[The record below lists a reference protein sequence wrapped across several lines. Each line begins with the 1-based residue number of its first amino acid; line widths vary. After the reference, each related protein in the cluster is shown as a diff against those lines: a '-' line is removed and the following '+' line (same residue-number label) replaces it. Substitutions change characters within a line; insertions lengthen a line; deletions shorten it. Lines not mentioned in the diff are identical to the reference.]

1 MTKGIETIKEE
12 SEGVATPGVNK
23 SISNMSKASIS
34 RPSVTSIGA
43 LGSMG
48 I

>member
-1 MTKGIETIKEE
+1 MNSGRMSAGI
-12 SEGVATPGVNK
+12 
-23 SISNMSKASIS
+23 

-48 I
+48 IQEKA